1 MQGKGRGTHVAGS
14 LKRRLASLPSSD
26 SSGWQCSRLSPLSC
40 SAPGVPVI
48 PQFSRCP
55 AVSCSCPG
63 VPVIPQFFRCPAVVP
78 VSRSYPAALPVS
90 RLSRSSPGVPVIPR
104 LSRLIPQCHLPP
116 VQLRSPAIP
125 QLPAIQPPP
134 ALLFLA
140 TRTLCSRCVLPPLLL
155 LGVFFFPVFA
165 TKRGCAAGGAGQGAE
180 QTEGA
185 EHSGA
190 MRTGD
195 AALS

>member
-1 MQGKGRGTHVAGS
+1 M
-14 LKRRLASLPSSD
+14 LPAVPIIP
-26 SSGWQCSRLSPLSC
+26 QCSRC
-40 SAPGVPVI
+40 PGYPAVLPVSRCVV
-48 PQFSRCP
+48 QLSRCP
-55 AVSCSCPG
+55 G
-63 VPVIPQFFRCPAVVP
+63 YPAVVP
-78 VSRSYPAALPVS
+78 PYPA
-90 RLSRSSPGVPVIPR
+90 VPPAAGPAP
-104 LSRLIPQCHLPP
+104 L
-116 VQLRSPAIP
+116 PAIP

-140 TRTLCSRCVLPPLLL
+140 TRTPCSRCVLPPLLL
-155 LGVFFFPVFA
+155 LGVFFSSFLPLNGDVQQE
-165 TKRGCAAGGAGQGAE
+165 QGAE